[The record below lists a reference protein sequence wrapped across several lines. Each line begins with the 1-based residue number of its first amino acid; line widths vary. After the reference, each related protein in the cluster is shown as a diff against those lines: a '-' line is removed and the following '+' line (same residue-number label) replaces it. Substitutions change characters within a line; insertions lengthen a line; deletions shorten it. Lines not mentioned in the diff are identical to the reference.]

1 MRPSDVV
8 RTEGRKLIRPFHL
21 ALLVP
26 GWITP
31 MNQKKK
37 TIVKQVLTEAVDVPH
52 FFNLSDAQR
61 LNWMIERAYELGK
74 TTPSRKHRG
83 RAVPNRP
90 QGATLELVIRLR
102 PKPADSGRRK

>member
-1 MRPSDVV
+1 
-8 RTEGRKLIRPFHL
+8 
-21 ALLVP
+21 
-26 GWITP
+26 
-31 MNQKKK
+31 MNRQKKP
-37 TIVKQVLTEAVDVPH
+37 IVKQVLTEAVDVPH